1 MEELKKIFEEIEQL
15 LIKVNID
22 ELDFNDELII
32 EINNKIEVLNIVFK
46 KLHDSIKEEEFEK
59 VKKYFE
65 NNIKKINELFDN
77 IIRNYKI
84 EIDKENKKLIS
95 VVNNKKLSNYLK

>member
-95 VVNNKKLSNYLK
+95 VVNNKKLSNY